1 MRRST
6 ILTIVLITSLTS
18 LGLGW
23 LLSLSISTSF
33 AEKKVE
39 TSLQIPDQLKVPD
52 NQPLILKAIAKGNQ
66 VYTCKA
72 KAEDANAFEWTL
84 KAPEAQLLDAK
95 GQSLG
100 SHYAGPT
107 WESNDRS
114 KVMGKI
120 KAKVNAPQPDHI
132 PWLLLSAKAH
142 EGTGIFTQVNWVQR
156 VNTTGGQAPKTGC
169 DRIHHD
175 QELPV
180 AYTADYYFYGKKA
193 TSGAPN

>member
-6 ILTIVLITSLTS
+6 ILTIVLTTSLTS
-18 LGLGW
+18 LGLVW
-23 LLSLSISTSF
+23 LLNLSISKSF
-33 AEKKVE
+33 AEKKGE
-39 TSLQIPDQLKVPD
+39 TSLQIPDKLKVPG

-66 VYTCKA
+66 IYTCKA
-72 KAEDANAFEWTL
+72 KAGDPNTFEWTL
-84 KAPEAQLLDAK
+84 KAPEAQLFDEQ

-107 WESNDRS
+107 WESTDRS

-120 KAKVNAPQPDHI
+120 KTKINAPQPDKI
-132 PWLLLSAKAH
+132 PWLLLAAKSH

-156 VNTTGGQAPKTGC
+156 VNTMGGQAPKTGC
-169 DRIHHD
+169 DRIHHN
-175 QELPV
+175 QELSV